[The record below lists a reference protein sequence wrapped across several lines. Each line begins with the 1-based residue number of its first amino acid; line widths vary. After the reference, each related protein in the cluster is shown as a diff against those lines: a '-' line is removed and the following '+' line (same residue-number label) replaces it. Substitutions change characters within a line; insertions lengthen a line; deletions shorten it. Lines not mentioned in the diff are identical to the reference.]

1 MSSVPDRFDPHEV
14 ESFFKLVQKH
24 IGVSLNLSKEYLI
37 SSRLTHLVH
46 QGGFESHSHL
56 LRHLTKHPVGELH
69 WKAFEAM
76 TTNETSFF
84 RDGHPF
90 DVLRQTIIPALIASR
105 AQERILNIW
114 CAAAS
119 TGQEPYSVAIL
130 LREHFP
136 ELLRWNVQIWAH
148 DVSQQALK
156 KATEGIYNPS
166 EMSRGLSEA
175 QKMRCFNLLPNGHY
189 QIHAEY
195 KSMVRYAQMNLIQ
208 NWPSLPSFDL
218 ILMRNV
224 LIYFDPI
231 GKAQILKKLHAHL
244 ARADSCLLLG
254 SAESL
259 LFDPSF
265 HAIQAE
271 RVTYYQKRNSVA

>member
-1 MSSVPDRFDPHEV
+1 MSLSSDQLDLQDVERF
-14 ESFFKLVQKH
+14 FNLVHKY
-24 IGVSLNLSKEYLI
+24 IGVNLSLSKEYLI
-37 SSRLTHLVH
+37 SARLTHLL
-46 QGGFESHSHL
+46 QQSEFENHAHL
-56 LRHLTKHPVGELH
+56 LRYLINHPVGELH

-90 DVLRQTIIPALIASR
+90 DALRQTIIPALIESR
-105 AQERILNIW
+105 NHDRKLNIW

-136 ELLRWNVQIWAH
+136 ELTKWQIEIWAH
-148 DVSQQALK
+148 DVSQQALE
-156 KATEGIYNPS
+156 KAIAGTYNPS

-175 QKMRCFNLLPNGHY
+175 QKRRCFSLLPDGHS
-189 QIHAEY
+189 QILSEY
-195 KSMVRYAQMNLIQ
+195 RNMVRFAHMNLVQ
-208 NWPSLPSFDL
+208 DWPRMPPFDL

-224 LIYFDPI
+224 LIYFDQHT
-231 GKAQILKKLHAHL
+231 KDQILKKLHAQL
-244 ARADSCLLLG
+244 ARSEGCLLLG
-254 SAESL
+254 SSESL

-265 HAIQAE
+265 QAVQAG
-271 RVTYYQKRNSVA
+271 RVAYYQKRNSIA